1 MKVLPAIDLRR
12 GACVQLVG
20 GELDEE
26 KIHLPD
32 PLEVARRFLT
42 AGFQQLHIVDLDAA
56 AGTGSNAGVVAN
68 LLKVKGL
75 TAEVGGGVRDAD
87 SIQRLLD
94 LGAARVMVGTRAL
107 EEPSWLE
114 EVAFKFPGKLMLAA
128 DARGRQVV
136 SRGWTRTLSQDVGA
150 LVAGAD
156 PLPLAA
162 ILVTAVHVEGR
173 EGGTDL
179 ALMSELVEATRHP
192 LHAAGGIASIDE
204 LRQLASAGVAG
215 AVMGMALYTGK
226 LDPAAVA
233 REFS

>member
-12 GACVQLVG
+12 GASVQLVG

-32 PLEVARRFLT
+32 PLEVARRFLA
-42 AGFQQLHIVDLDAA
+42 AGFKQLHIVDLDAA
-56 AGTGSNAGVVAN
+56 AGTGSNATVVAN
-68 LLKVKGL
+68 LLKLKGL
-75 TAEVGGGVRDAD
+75 VAEVGGGVRDAD

-114 EVAFKFPGKLMLAA
+114 EVAFRFPGKLMLAA

-179 ALMSELVEATRHP
+179 ALMSELVETTRHP
-192 LHAAGGIASIDE
+192 LHAAGGIASLEE

-233 REFS
+233 KEFS